1 MKCRGVC
8 PNPGRRI
15 VFMLLFP
22 LILLASGCGKPEE
35 PSTLPTEPESIL
47 PVVTHEVGAVFA
59 IPQTSLDLT
68 GEWRFGVDPEVI
80 GEEETWYS
88 PTSYYA
94 DWTIVTVPHTWSVM
108 DAYGDYEGVA
118 WYRKSFTLPE
128 EVRDAH
134 LRLHFE
140 AVFYKA
146 MVWLN
151 GDYLGEHEGGY
162 TPFEFD
168 ISHIVDPDGEN
179 SLVVRV
185 DNVRSPNRIPNDFFD
200 WWHYGGIVRDVSIEA
215 TSSIYI
221 ERQRIVAIP
230 QLTGWNEADKATITT
245 KVIVVNTTSGTFD
258 GNLSADVVEDES
270 KWSIE
275 EAQRVPFTISPG
287 ERIEVEL
294 HILMTDPKLWHF
306 DYPNLYRWVTSLE
319 SSDGRVMHTKEDI
332 FGVRLIELKE
342 AKFLLNGEPV
352 RLVGM
357 TRHADSPE
365 YGLAEPVTIMA
376 ADYEDMKRLNM
387 VLSRPVH
394 YPQADFILDYCDRN
408 GILLVP
414 EIPAWQIQ
422 AGHLGN
428 AEVRSIAKQQLREM
442 ILKDVNHPSIWAWS
456 VANEI
461 DSNTGQGHQF
471 IQELVD
477 VAKEI
482 DPTRPVGFASY
493 KLFDYQEQDA
503 TSLTDFVFMNE
514 YAGSWHG
521 TKSDLIEALER
532 IHELWPEKVVII
544 SEYGLEAGW
553 TEDWWMGPSSQYE
566 SEDYYYIAPG
576 TPPHS
581 EEVYAQRRQ
590 VILDQMEI
598 FRSHSFVA
606 GAIFWT
612 YQDYRSLTEFRMG
625 IVDMDRNCTPVW
637 DVIREQYA
645 PILIDGVMFSN
656 LADDR
661 QGAVVSLH
669 TRGPVDEDMPA
680 YTLRQ
685 YYLHWAV
692 TSPDGEMTHAD
703 GEISL
708 PTLAPGDTW
717 LGDIEWLAPGG
728 DYVLKLSVFRPTG
741 FSVLE
746 QTYDSNGIRIP

>member
-1 MKCRGVC
+1 
-8 PNPGRRI
+8 
-15 VFMLLFP
+15 MLLFP
-22 LILLASGCGKPEE
+22 IISLTSGCGKAEE

-47 PVVTHEVGAVFA
+47 PVVTHEVGAVYA

-68 GEWRFGVDPEVI
+68 GEWRFTVDP
-80 GEEETWYS
+80 GDFGAEETWYDLTFDDS
-88 PTSYYA
+88 
-94 DWTIVTVPHTWSVM
+94 DWEIVTVPHTWSVM
-108 DAYGDYEGVA
+108 DAHADYEGVA
-118 WYRKSFTLPE
+118 WYRKSFMLPGE
-128 EVRDAH
+128 LRNAH
-134 LRLHFE
+134 LRLGFE

-146 MVWLN
+146 IVWLN

-168 ISHIVDPDGEN
+168 ISHVIDPDGEN

-185 DNVRSPNRIPNDFFD
+185 DNVRSPNRIPDDFFD

-221 ERQRIVAIP
+221 ERQRIVAVP
-230 QLTGWNEADKATITT
+230 QLTGWNEADNATITT
-245 KVIVVNTTSGTFD
+245 NVLLVNTSPEIFEGM
-258 GNLSADVVEDES
+258 LSTRVIEEEGGQ
-270 KWSIE
+270 SIE
-275 EAQRVPFTISPG
+275 EAQHVPFKISPG
-287 ERIEVEL
+287 ERVEVE
-294 HILMTDPKLWHF
+294 IQVLMTDPKLWHF
-306 DYPNLYRWVTSLE
+306 DHPNLYRWVTSLE
-319 SSDGRVMHTKEDI
+319 SIEGELFHTQEDI
-332 FGVRLIELKE
+332 FGIRLIELKE
-342 AKFLLNGEPV
+342 ARFFLNGEPV

-428 AEVRSIAKQQLREM
+428 AEVRSIANQQLREM

-461 DSNTGQGHQF
+461 DSNKGQGHQF
-471 IQELVD
+471 VQELVD
-477 VAKEI
+477 AAKEL

-503 TSLTDFVFMNE
+503 TYLTDFVFMNE

-521 TKSDLIEALER
+521 TKGDLIEALEL
-532 IHELWPEKVVII
+532 IHQLWPEKVVMI

-553 TEDWWMGPSSQYE
+553 TTSGWMGSPEQYDSDE
-566 SEDYYYIAPG
+566 YYYIDPG
-576 TPPHS
+576 TPPYS
-581 EEVYAQRRQ
+581 EKVYAQRSQ
-590 VILDQMEI
+590 LILDQLNV
-598 FRSHSFVA
+598 FRSKPYVV

-612 YQDYRSLTEFRMG
+612 YQDYRSLNEFRMG
-625 IVDMDRNCTPVW
+625 IVDMDRNRTPVW

-645 PILIDGVMFSN
+645 PILIDDVIFSN

-661 QGAVVSLH
+661 QGVVVSLH

-692 TSPDGEMTHAD
+692 MSPDGEMTHAD

-717 LGDIEWLAPGG
+717 SEDIEWKSPGG